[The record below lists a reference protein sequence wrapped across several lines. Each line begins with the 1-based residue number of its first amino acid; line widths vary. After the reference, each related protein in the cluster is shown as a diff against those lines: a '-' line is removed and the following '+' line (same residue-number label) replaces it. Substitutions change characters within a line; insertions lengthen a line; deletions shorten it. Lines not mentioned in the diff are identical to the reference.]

1 MRLSSARELKAA
13 LRDAILEGMA
23 DVLRREG
30 ALILAAS
37 RAAATPPPVARTLA
51 LGIARVRGDDFRLA
65 VRIQRRGLEDA
76 ARLAAIRQRARGE
89 VDVRY
94 VGRVAKQVR
103 RKPAA
108 APKVPWHQGR
118 TRPLLIGATIGH
130 HRITAGTLGGFVV
143 LRKGGQVRA
152 LSNNHVLADEDRGKK
167 GDAILQPGAY
177 DGGRATRDRI
187 GSLDQAVKLKPRG
200 TNRVD
205 AALCAVA
212 AGIGYNPRTLRGVGT
227 LEGMAKAPIEEMGMV
242 EKLGRT
248 TGHTRGRVTAFE
260 LDNVVVAYDTG
271 NLRFDDQIEIE
282 GADDGSFSQGG
293 DSGSLVFASED
304 HGAVG
309 LLFAGSDQGGGNGA
323 GLTYVN
329 ALPTVLSQL
338 KADLLH

>member
-1 MRLSSARELKAA
+1 MKLSSARELKAA
-13 LRDAILEGMA
+13 LRDAVLEGMA
-23 DVLRREG
+23 DTLRREG

-37 RAAATPPPVARTLA
+37 RAGPTPTPVVRTLA
-51 LGIARVRGDDFRLA
+51 LGIARVRGNDFRLA
-65 VRIQRRGLEDA
+65 VRIQRRGLEEA
-76 ARLAAIRQRARGE
+76 GPLAAIRQRARGE

-94 VGRVAKQVR
+94 VGRVAKQAG
-103 RKPAA
+103 RKAAA
-108 APKVPWHQGR
+108 APKAPWHQGR
-118 TRPLLIGATIGH
+118 TRPLLIGASIGH

-143 LRKGGQVRA
+143 LHKGGKVRA
-152 LSNNHVLADEDRGKK
+152 LSNNHVLADEDRGRK
-167 GDAILQPGAY
+167 GDAILQPGPY
-177 DGGRATRDRI
+177 DGGRATRDRV

-200 TNRVD
+200 INRAD
-205 AALCAVA
+205 AALCAVDA
-212 AGIGYNPRTLRGVGT
+212 AVGYNPRTLRGVGT
-227 LEGMAKAPIEEMGMV
+227 LEGMARAPIEEVGIV

-271 NLRFDDQIEIE
+271 NFRFDDQIEIE
-282 GADDGSFSQGG
+282 GADDGAFSQGG

-309 LLFAGSDQGGGNGA
+309 LLFAGSDQGGRNGA

>member
-1 MRLSSARELKAA
+1 
-13 LRDAILEGMA
+13 
-23 DVLRREG
+23 
-30 ALILAAS
+30 
-37 RAAATPPPVARTLA
+37 
-51 LGIARVRGDDFRLA
+51 
-65 VRIQRRGLEDA
+65 
-76 ARLAAIRQRARGE
+76 
-89 VDVRY
+89 

-103 RKPAA
+103 RKAAA
-108 APKVPWHQGR
+108 APKPPWHQGR
-118 TRPLLIGATIGH
+118 TRPLLIGASIGH

-177 DGGRATRDRI
+177 DGGRAGRDRI

-205 AALCAVA
+205 AALCAVSA
-212 AGIGYNPRTLRGVGT
+212 AVGYDPRTLRGVGT
-227 LEGMAKAPIEEMGMV
+227 LEGLGKTPIEEVGIV

-282 GADDGSFSQGG
+282 GADDTSFSQGG

-304 HGAVG
+304 HGALG
-309 LLFAGSDQGGGNGA
+309 LLFAGSDQGGRNGA

-329 ALPTVLSQL
+329 VLPTVLAQL

>member
-1 MRLSSARELKAA
+1 MKLSSARELKAA
-13 LRDAILEGMA
+13 LRDTILEGMSDA
-23 DVLRREG
+23 LRREG

-37 RAAATPPPVARTLA
+37 RAAPMPAPVVRTLA

-65 VRIQRRGLEDA
+65 VRIQRRGLEEA
-76 ARLAAIRQRARGE
+76 APLAAIRQRARGE

-103 RKPAA
+103 RKAAA
-108 APKVPWHQGR
+108 APKPPWHQGR
-118 TRPLLIGATIGH
+118 TRPLLIGASIGH

-177 DGGRATRDRI
+177 DGGRAGRDRI

-205 AALCAVA
+205 AALCAVSA
-212 AGIGYNPRTLRGVGT
+212 AVGYDPRTLRGVGT
-227 LEGMAKAPIEEMGMV
+227 LEGLGKTPIEEVGIV

-282 GADDGSFSQGG
+282 GADDTSFSQGG

-304 HGAVG
+304 HGALG
-309 LLFAGSDQGGGNGA
+309 LLFAGSDQGGRNGA

-329 ALPTVLSQL
+329 VLPTVLAQL